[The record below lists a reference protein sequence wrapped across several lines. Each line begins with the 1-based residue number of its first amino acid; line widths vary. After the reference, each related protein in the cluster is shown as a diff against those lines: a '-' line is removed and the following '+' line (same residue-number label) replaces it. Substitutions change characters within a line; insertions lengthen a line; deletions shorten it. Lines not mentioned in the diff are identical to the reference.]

1 MILIKTFG
9 SISIWLLVLCL
20 ANQASFAE
28 ELKKESSQP
37 INISSEE
44 LRVFKNKN
52 MAIFE
57 GKVHAIQ
64 GDMNLYCDKM
74 TVYFEEKAEQVD
86 TVEVNEEDGIGKS
99 KVERINFVGNV
110 NIVTPQENAKSEV
123 GEYNVKTGIF
133 TLTGNVELVQQKN
146 KLNGHKLIY
155 NKNTGESLLT
165 NKTSG
170 IVNKKQRVKA
180 ILIPEESSEKK
191 VRN

>member
-1 MILIKTFG
+1 MILIKKFG
-9 SISIWLLVLCL
+9 FISTWLLVLCL
-20 ANQASFAE
+20 VNQTAFAE
-28 ELKKESSQP
+28 ELKKESSEP

-133 TLTGNVELVQQKN
+133 TLTGNVS
-146 KLNGHKLIY
+146 
-155 NKNTGESLLT
+155 SLLKDLSSVNHSHPRT
-165 NKTSG
+165 RILSQCPLNK
-170 IVNKKQRVKA
+170 VKLGNA
-180 ILIPEESSEKK
+180 F
-191 VRN
+191 